1 MRILL
6 AVDGSDQSYEAAR
19 AIAHLAHAEQVIVLS
34 VIDVPKPAYPMMMPE
49 VAQDIYTTVEK
60 TMREEGDRLVHR
72 IASML
77 PMGAGPVTRRLEV
90 GSPPEMIVSVAHD
103 QQADVMVMGARG
115 LGPIQ
120 ERLLG
125 SVSHRVMT
133 EAPCATLVVS
143 GPMPS
148 LRHILLAVQGPD
160 DADRAIRFLA
170 SKPFRSA
177 AEMTA
182 LTVLPFAQP
191 PWPAGVSVT
200 DAMKEEVL
208 EGASLFIEDVAKRLT
223 GMGYQAKGTA
233 RLGNPAP
240 MIFEEAARLKPD
252 LIMMGSRGRKGVTR
266 FVLGSLSHAVL
277 HRMPCAVL
285 VIR

>member
-6 AVDGSDQSYEAAR
+6 AVDGSDQSYEAAK
-19 AIAHLAHAEQVIVLS
+19 ALAHLAHAEQVIVLH
-34 VIDVPKPAYPMMMPE
+34 VLDVPKPAYPMMMPE

-72 IASML
+72 IAAML

-90 GSPPEMIVSVAHD
+90 GSPSEMIASVAHE
-103 QQADVMVMGARG
+103 QRADVIVMGARG

-120 ERLLG
+120 ERLFG
-125 SVSHRVMT
+125 SVSHRVIT

-148 LRHILLAVQGPD
+148 LRRILLCVQGPE
-160 DADRAIRFLA
+160 DADRAIHFLA
-170 SKPFRSA
+170 SKPFRGA
-177 AEMTA
+177 GELTA
-182 LTVLPFAQP
+182 LTVLPFTQP
-191 PWPAGVSVT
+191 PWPADASVT
-200 DAMKEEVL
+200 DAMRKEVL
-208 EGASLFIEDVAKRLT
+208 EGASFFIEDLAKRLSEL
-223 GMGYQAKGTA
+223 GHQAKGTA
-233 RLGNPAP
+233 RLGNPVP

-252 LIMMGSRGRKGVTR
+252 LIMLGSRGRKGVAR
-266 FVLGSLSHAVL
+266 FVLGSVSHAVL